1 MRHVSNTFY
10 VRSTRFCLFRLPR
23 MVIYLSGV
31 LLLLTCALAGTVN
44 AEEFFKDRASVR
56 MNAVVP
62 AATSTTTASMRFAMS
77 GDSTATAGNALD
89 DYESMPTQG
98 VSDPLEPWN
107 RFWFGFNDIFYLHIA
122 RPVYHGYTWVMPN
135 EFQAGIK
142 NFFSNILFPVRFVNF
157 LLQGNP
163 QAAGVEFGRFFI
175 NTTVGFGG
183 FIDAA
188 KGRKAVV
195 AVNPADGN
203 FGQTL
208 GMWGVGQ
215 GFYVVWP
222 FLGPNNV
229 RDSVGMVADWA
240 LDPSFYLQPWYASW
254 GAVIGFRLNGL
265 DMVLP
270 MYENIKDVAVDPYI
284 SMREAYTAYRQQQIL
299 YAK

>member
-1 MRHVSNTFY
+1 
-10 VRSTRFCLFRLPR
+10 
-23 MVIYLSGV
+23 MVMHLSCA
-31 LLLLTCALAGTVN
+31 LLLLTCALDATAR
-44 AEEFFKDRASVR
+44 AETIFKDRATER
-56 MNAVVP
+56 MKAVVP
-62 AATSTTTASMRFAMS
+62 AANKSATTSMRFATAAES
-77 GDSTATAGNALD
+77 AATAGNTLD
-89 DYESMPTQG
+89 DYESMPAQG
-98 VSDPLEPWN
+98 VTDPLEPWN

-122 RPVYHGYTWVMPN
+122 RPVYHGYAWVMPN
-135 EFQAGIK
+135 EFQSGIK
-142 NFFSNILFPVRFVNF
+142 NFFSNLLFPVRFVNF

-188 KGRKAVV
+188 KGRRAVV

-208 GMWGVGQ
+208 GVWGVGQ

-240 LDPSFYLQPWYASW
+240 LDPSFYVQPWYASW
-254 GAVIGFRLNGL
+254 GAVIGFRLNDL
-265 DMVLP
+265 DTVLP

-284 SMREAYTAYRQQQIL
+284 SMREAYSAYRQQQIL
-299 YAK
+299 HAK